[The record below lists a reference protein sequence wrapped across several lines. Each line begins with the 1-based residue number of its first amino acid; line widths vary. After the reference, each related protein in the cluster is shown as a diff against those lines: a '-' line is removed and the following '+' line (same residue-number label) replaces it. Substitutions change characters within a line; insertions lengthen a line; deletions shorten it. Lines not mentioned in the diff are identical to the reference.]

1 MSFNLYH
8 GGPASGWTGDGAG
21 LERRLDMVTRAL
33 RALDPDVVA
42 LQESSWGWWRGNVAA
57 RLGRALGLHHVYA
70 PATARVVPLV
80 GPLVVRAIG
89 FSEGPALLS
98 RFPVLGWEAHPLPR
112 CLRRLD
118 ARVALRVELGT
129 PWGPVEVVSTHATRG
144 ANGCQLEALADLV
157 VARPSDRLLL
167 VMGDLNVSEEAPA
180 LRALRDRAGL
190 VDAFRAANPEAP
202 GLTVWQR
209 VDAPAP
215 TVFRRVD
222 YILVRPGP
230 GGQGRVVGSRVVLD
244 RPERGE
250 DGATLWPSDHYGVLA
265 DLAMSASPAGGGG
278 G

>member
-8 GGPASGWTGDGAG
+8 GGPASGWTGDGAR
-21 LERRLDMVTRAL
+21 LERRLDMVARAL

-57 RLGRALGLHHVYA
+57 RLGRALSLRHVYA
-70 PATARVVPLV
+70 PATSRVVPLV

-89 FSEGPALLS
+89 FSEGPAVLS
-98 RFPVLGWEAHPLPR
+98 RFPVLGWEAHSLPR
-112 CLRRLD
+112 CQRRLD
-118 ARVALRVELGT
+118 ARVALRAELDT

-144 ANGCQLEALADLV
+144 ASGCQLEALADLV
-157 VARPSDRLLL
+157 VARPSGRLLL
-167 VMGDLNVSEEAPA
+167 VMGDLNVSEEAPEF
-180 LRALRDRAGL
+180 RALLDRARL
-190 VDAFRAANPEAP
+190 VDAFRAANPDAS

-222 YILVRPGP
+222 YILVRPGA
-230 GGQGRVVGSRVVLD
+230 GGQGGVVDSRVVLD

-250 DGATLWPSDHYGVLA
+250 DGAALWPSDHYGVLA
-265 DLAMSASPAGGGG
+265 DLAMSARTAGGGG